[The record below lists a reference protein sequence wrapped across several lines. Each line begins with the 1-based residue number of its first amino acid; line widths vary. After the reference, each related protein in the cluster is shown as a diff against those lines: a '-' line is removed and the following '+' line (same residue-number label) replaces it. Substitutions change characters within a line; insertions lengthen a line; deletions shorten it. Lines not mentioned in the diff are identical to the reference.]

1 VPETSAIPPLEVRP
15 VRPDEYETAGALVE
29 AAYSAGGLLD
39 NDRGYGAHVRD
50 VAGRVGAVPVLVAVR
65 DGRIVGSVTVTPH
78 GSGHSELAREGEVE
92 FRYLG
97 VAPEAWGTGVASAL
111 VDAVEAQA
119 AGSGADRL
127 VLCVISD
134 NVAAERVYERM
145 GFTRVPERDRQPM
158 PEVLLRVWQRPVRRP
173 PA

>member
-1 VPETSAIPPLEVRP
+1 MPETSAIPPLEVRP

-134 NVAAERVYERM
+134 NVAAEAVYERM
-145 GFTRVPERDRQPM
+145 GFTRMPDRDWWPM
-158 PEVLLRVWQRPVRRP
+158 PEVHLRAWQRPVA